1 MDIKNLIFLL
11 LLLLPLHTSSIESIN
26 PNEEII
32 IDYMEYDKI
41 YDNVD
46 QIEREYVIFADDEV
60 TYETIKEENYVY
72 IFWKSF
78 TDDFEEIGRSSE
90 KKLPKLWNGG
100 QNLILI
106 LKKIVCT
113 LISFSDW
120 VSSSKNEY
128 FEMRWMEF

>member
-46 QIEREYVIFADDEV
+46 QIEREYVIFADDEE
-60 TYETIKEENYVY
+60 TYETIKEENYVL
-72 IFWKSF
+72 
-78 TDDFEEIGRSSE
+78 RS
-90 KKLPKLWNGG
+90 
-100 QNLILI
+100 
-106 LKKIVCT
+106 
-113 LISFSDW
+113 
-120 VSSSKNEY
+120 
-128 FEMRWMEF
+128 